1 MKEWIG
7 YHNTAKLKKS
17 YSSLGKSILYTN
29 ATGTPQSGD
38 RIWVIEGL
46 GDKKKLYRLVDC
58 FYVKEVVWDNFP
70 SIKGKNKKII
80 GEKSLMENKLPVSF
94 DSFSPQEKLESLYSY
109 VYRFP
114 SFTGAESMKE
124 ALEILLNIAETKAA
138 F

>member
-7 YHNTAKLKKS
+7 YHNAEKLNKS
-17 YSSLGKSILYTN
+17 YSSLGQSVLYTN
-29 ATGTPQSGD
+29 ANGTPKLGD
-38 RIWVIEGL
+38 RVWIIEGL
-46 GDKKKLYRLVDC
+46 GGKKKLYRLVDC

-70 SIKGKNKKII
+70 SIKAKNKKII

-94 DSFSPQEKLESLYSY
+94 DSCDHQEKLESLYSY
-109 VYRFP
+109 LHRFP

-124 ALEILLNIAETKAA
+124 GLEMLLKIAEMKAA

>member
-17 YSSLGKSILYTN
+17 YSSLGISILYTN

-38 RIWVIEGL
+38 RVWIIEGL

-70 SIKGKNKKII
+70 SIKDKNKKII

-94 DSFSPQEKLESLYSY
+94 DSCSPQEKLESLYFYLRRS
-109 VYRFP
+109 P
-114 SFTGAESMKE
+114 SFTGADSKIE
-124 ALEILLNIAETKAA
+124 ALELLLSLASPKAA